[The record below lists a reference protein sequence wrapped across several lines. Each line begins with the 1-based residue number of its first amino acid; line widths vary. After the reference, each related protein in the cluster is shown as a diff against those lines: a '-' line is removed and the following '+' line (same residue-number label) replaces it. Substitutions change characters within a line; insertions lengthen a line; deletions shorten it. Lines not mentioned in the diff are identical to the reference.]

1 MTNAAGV
8 CRCAATA
15 AGACLAFAALASS
28 DAGLP
33 DASGP
38 VRASLEVPVA
48 AVAPE
53 VVLPPIGI
61 DPATSPALLR
71 RFLATGFVPNVGQW
85 SEAVRHVGQ
94 IGPILV
100 RVEEAGLLLVHAAR
114 RGLPGTDGGQRIV
127 GDAVR
132 LSFGRSLADVAM
144 EAEGDVAGHHSF
156 FLGND
161 PAKWV
166 RNVTACPA
174 LRLIDVSPGI
184 DLVLRNGE
192 VLEYDVVLRPGAKL
206 SEFAIE
212 CEGHVSLALDTTGEL
227 LLGTAH
233 GALRQPVPRSWE
245 VLADGSM
252 RPVACRYRIL
262 GSNRYAFDV
271 DGHDGSNLLVID
283 PVVQWATFV
292 GGAGAES
299 GNVVAVAP
307 NGDVVVAASSLSIDY
322 PFTPGAFD
330 ILSDSINGDG
340 TITRFTA
347 DGAGLVYSTFYG
359 GAGLEGA
366 FAIDILADESILVGG
381 VTGSSDFPVTPGAFD
396 STYGGGGTTGD
407 TIVARFAADGD
418 DLIFS
423 TYLGGNLGD
432 IPFDMALAPDG
443 TIVLAGRTC
452 SDDFPTTP
460 GAYSTVENGFCDG
473 FVTAMSPDGS
483 ALVFSTYL
491 GASGLTEDFLTGVAV
506 QADGAIAVVGSTNGN
521 DYPTTPDAA
530 EPTATGTGP
539 KGLLTRLSGDG
550 STLLYSSY
558 MGTVFAPGHFFPL
571 FVRADTDGTLLVI
584 GEMAG
589 GVLGGP
595 GLPATAGSFQPAKPG
610 GSDPFVSRLD
620 PSGKTFLKSTY
631 VGGIG
636 NDSLNAVHIDPA
648 GRIYLGGQ
656 AKAGFPITPNAFDS
670 AVNTSCGADGFVAV
684 LEPDLTTFRY
694 GSFIGNSTIS
704 CTMVDSVS
712 SDGCGGLVVTAWEA
726 GPTWLTTAG
735 AFDTTYNGGSSD
747 AWVARLQALDP
758 WTALP
763 GGASGSLGVPA
774 LRGEGLPCTAN
785 EVSLLLGDA
794 LPSAPLF
801 LVIGLNQ
808 LDAPFK
814 GGTLV
819 PAPDLILV
827 GFTTDAQG
835 DWSITAPW
843 PAGVPSGLDVYFQA
857 WILDG
862 GAPKGYAGSNGVL
875 LDVF

>member
-1 MTNAAGV
+1 MIAAGCCV
-8 CRCAATA
+8 VV
-15 AGACLAFAALASS
+15 AALASG
-28 DAGLP
+28 DPGLP
-33 DASGP
+33 DAPRP
-38 VRASLEVPVA
+38 VRASHEVPVA
-48 AVAPE
+48 ALSLE
-53 VVLPPIGI
+53 VVPPAVGM
-61 DPATSPALLR
+61 DPTTSPFLLR
-71 RFLATGFVPNVGQW
+71 RIPATGFVPNVGQW
-85 SEAVRHVGQ
+85 DGGVRHVAQ
-94 IGPILV
+94 IGPLLV
-100 RVEEAGLLLVHAAR
+100 RVEDAGLLLVNAAR
-114 RGLPGTDGGQRIV
+114 LGLPGLDDCQRVV

-132 LSFGRSLADVAM
+132 LTFGRSLADVAI
-144 EAEGDVAGHHSF
+144 EAEGVVAGRHSF
-156 FLGND
+156 ILGSD
-161 PAKWV
+161 PTKWV
-166 RNVTACPA
+166 RNVTACA
-174 LRLIDVSPGI
+174 TLRLVDVSPGI
-184 DLVLRNGE
+184 DLVLRDVGE
-192 VLEYDVVLRPGAKL
+192 TLEYDVVLRPGANL

-212 CEGHVSLALDTTGEL
+212 CEGHVSLSLDTTGDL

-233 GALRQPVPRSWE
+233 GMLRQPAPRSWE
-245 VLADGSM
+245 VLPDGSM

-262 GSNRYAFDV
+262 GSNCYAFDV
-271 DGHDGSNLLVID
+271 EGHDGRSLLVID

-292 GGAGAES
+292 GGTGAES
-299 GNVVAVAP
+299 GNVVAVVP
-307 NGDVVVAASSLSIDY
+307 NGDVVVAASSLSVDY

-330 ILSDSINGDG
+330 VVSDSINGDG

-359 GAGLEGA
+359 GSGLDGA
-366 FAIDILADESILVGG
+366 FAIEILADESVLVGG
-381 VTGSSDFPVTPGAFD
+381 VTGSSDLPVTPGAFD

-407 TIVARFAADGD
+407 TFVARFTADGT
-418 DLIFS
+418 DLVFS
-423 TYLGGNLGD
+423 TYLGGELGD
-432 IPFDMALAPDG
+432 APYDMALAPDG

-460 GAYSTVENGFCDG
+460 GAYSTVENGHCDG
-473 FVTAMSPDGS
+473 FITAMSSDGS
-483 ALVFSTYL
+483 SLVFSTYL
-491 GASGLTEDFLTGVAV
+491 GASGINAEDLLTGVDV
-506 QADGAIAVVGSTNGN
+506 EPNGSVVVVGTTMEN

-530 EPTATGTGP
+530 EPTATGTGK
-539 KGLLTRLSGDG
+539 KGVLSRLSADG
-550 STLLYSSY
+550 GTLLYSSY
-558 MGTVFAPGHFFPL
+558 MGTVFAPGKFIPN
-571 FVRADTDGTLLVI
+571 FVRVDADGTLLVI
-584 GEMAG
+584 GEMLG
-589 GVLGGP
+589 GIFVGP
-595 GLPATAGSFQPAKPG
+595 GLPATEGSFQPTKPG
-610 GSDPFVSRLD
+610 GSDPFISRLD

-631 VGGIG
+631 VGSIG
-636 NDSLNAVHIDPA
+636 NDYLDAVHIDPA

-684 LEPDLTTFRY
+684 LEPDLTTYRY

-704 CTMVDSVS
+704 CTMVDSVT

-726 GPTWLTTAG
+726 GPTWPTTTG

-774 LRGEGLPCTAN
+774 LRGEGPPCSAN

-801 LVIGLNQ
+801 LVIGLSR

-835 DWSITAPW
+835 DWSITAAW